1 MSVPTAIS
9 QLLSLL
15 PSPALP
21 TPSDPTPLAPFLDP
35 SKTLAISLS
44 RVGDPS
50 QTFVAGTLAELSQLG
65 EEAFGG
71 PLHSFVIV
79 GKQFHALER
88 DFAARWAVDRQ
99 VWDRVAKEHYRVR
112 D

>member
-15 PSPALP
+15 PPSSDSSPHWLN
-21 TPSDPTPLAPFLDP
+21 PSTI
-35 SKTLAISLS
+35 LAISLS

-50 QTFVAGTLAELSQLG
+50 QTFVSGTLDELSHLG

-79 GKQFHALER
+79 GKRFHALER
-88 DFAARWAVDRQ
+88 DFAVRWAVDQ
-99 VWDRVAKEHYRVR
+99 GVWNKVAKEVYDVR